1 MNKLVEN
8 ILISQAVCAP
18 IWDGASCLPPTLAGH
33 TAVLPCMT
41 FYDGVFYSPE
51 CKILLEQLSMN
62 PLLPWISWFFSYM
75 CFDLVDLSLTFEGIH
90 QSHWFV
96 LIFIIWSEKPWK
108 KKRKAKVDA
117 VSFGSLT
124 FRAKSL
130 GPVDPPN
137 DIFIN
142 YFLFLRQLK
151 QCVPSEWNLEQQD
164 RLLWL
169 HVQVETSL
177 LDGNTLM

>member
-1 MNKLVEN
+1 MDVVGRFYVIEAKK
-8 ILISQAVCAP
+8 
-18 IWDGASCLPPTLAGH
+18 
-33 TAVLPCMT
+33 VL
-41 FYDGVFYSPE
+41 
-51 CKILLEQLSMN
+51 
-62 PLLPWISWFFSYM
+62 
-75 CFDLVDLSLTFEGIH
+75 
-90 QSHWFV
+90 
-96 LIFIIWSEKPWK
+96 
-108 KKRKAKVDA
+108 
-117 VSFGSLT
+117 
-124 FRAKSL
+124 
-130 GPVDPPN
+130 VDPPN